1 MVNMKEVALARIR
14 RMLVGGMALALCG
27 FVTAACGLGHSESW
41 KIGYS
46 AGDDPQQYQ
55 SSVVEGGE
63 SPDALCSQL
72 NQLAQESASG
82 SSSPFDADY
91 PNVPQNYD
99 QSDFTSGCLAG
110 VKGASGN

>member
-1 MVNMKEVALARIR
+1 MASAKEAAHGRIR
-14 RMLVGGMALALCG
+14 RMLAGGMALALCG
-27 FVTAACGLGHSESW
+27 YVTAACGLGHSESW

-82 SSSPFDADY
+82 SSSPFDAIY
-91 PNVPQNYD
+91 PNVPQDYN
-99 QSDFTSGCLAG
+99 QSDFTDGCLAG
-110 VKGASGN
+110 VKDASGS